1 MKGVKAWR
9 AAGTLVI
16 VLVMVG
22 AGLQTWSMAVQQR
35 TSTSRP
41 YDRAIHRVQLE
52 TGHASVRLRAGREG
66 HVVVRQS
73 LDWLVRKPVVSAVF
87 EGDVL
92 TVGMHCRLILPLVD
106 VGCGAEIELE
116 VPAGTEVSGSVTS
129 GSVQVEGLSGD
140 VKLELTSGQLLLS
153 DTSGNVS
160 VHATSGLVQ
169 GTNLSSPRVAAQVTS
184 GSVQLSFARAPG
196 VVDATA
202 TSGSVE
208 MSLPKDSRYAVSSEI
223 GSGNG
228 RIDPGLADSASPNR
242 VHAAV
247 TSGSIS
253 IVPGQASSLPPD
265 SSAPTAPSAPSAP

>member
-1 MKGVKAWR
+1 MKGVKGWR
-9 AAGTLVI
+9 ATGTLVI
-16 VLVMVG
+16 VLVMIG

-35 TSTSRP
+35 TSSSRP
-41 YDRAIHRVQLE
+41 YDEEIHRVQLE
-52 TGHASVRLRAGREG
+52 TGPASVRVRAGREG

-87 EGDVL
+87 DKGVL
-92 TVGMHCRLILPLVD
+92 TVGMHCRLVLPFVD
-106 VGCGAEIELE
+106 LGCGAEIELE
-116 VPAGTEVSGSVTS
+116 VPAATEVSGSVTS

-140 VKLELTSGQLLLS
+140 VKLDLTSGQLLLS
-153 DTSGNVS
+153 DTSGNVT

-169 GTNLSSPRVAAQVTS
+169 GTNLSAPRLTAQLTS
-184 GSVQLSFARAPG
+184 GSVQLSFARAPRE
-196 VVDATA
+196 VDATA

-208 MSLPKDSRYAVSSEI
+208 MSLPKDSRYAVSSEV

-253 IVPGQASSLPPD
+253 IAPAPA
-265 SSAPTAPSAPSAP
+265 SSAPTAPAAPSASSAP